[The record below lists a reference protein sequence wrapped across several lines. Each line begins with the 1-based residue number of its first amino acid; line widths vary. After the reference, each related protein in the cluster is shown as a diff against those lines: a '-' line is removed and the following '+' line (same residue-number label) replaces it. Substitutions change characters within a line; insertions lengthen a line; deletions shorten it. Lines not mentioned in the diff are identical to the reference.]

1 MIGGRANSACPR
13 FLYPNKKKDS
23 LEPFFNLLI
32 NYEKKLYYL
41 NSFIRQDILNRTLID
56 YCRNLLDIVQ

>member
-1 MIGGRANSACPR
+1 MLALVFCTQI
-13 FLYPNKKKDS
+13 KKKDS

-41 NSFIRQDILNRTLID
+41 NSFIRQDILSRTLIE